1 MTTGEIRKSLEDKAS
16 KMSLQELLDAK
27 EAAKARF
34 NALKNLEQYLICNDV
49 LNKYI
54 SNHEN
59 N

>member
-1 MTTGEIRKSLEDKAS
+1 MTTGEIRKTLEDKAS

-54 SNHEN
+54 RNHEN

>member
-1 MTTGEIRKSLEDKAS
+1 MTTGEIRKTLEDKAS

-27 EAAKARF
+27 EASKARF

>member
-1 MTTGEIRKSLEDKAS
+1 MTTGEIRKTLEDKAS

-27 EAAKARF
+27 ESAKARF
-34 NALKNLEQYLICNDV
+34 NAFKNLEQYLICNDV

-54 SNHEN
+54 SKHEN